1 MAYLLILLTISFA
14 EKFLILMKSNLS
26 IISFMDH
33 AFDVVSKKAGR
44 FSSRSFIVL
53 YFALRSMI
61 YFEVIFVKG
70 VSSGPRFFF
79 LLHVNV

>member
-1 MAYLLILLTISFA
+1 
-14 EKFLILMKSNLS
+14 
-26 IISFMDH
+26 MDH